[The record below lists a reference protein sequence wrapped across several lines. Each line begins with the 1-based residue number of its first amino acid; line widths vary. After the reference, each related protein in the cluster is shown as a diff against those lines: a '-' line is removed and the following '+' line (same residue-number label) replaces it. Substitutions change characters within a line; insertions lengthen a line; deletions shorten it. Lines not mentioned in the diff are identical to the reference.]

1 MQVTAIVAE
10 YNTFHNGHRYH
21 IEETWKKTDN
31 SFIMAIMSGNFVQR
45 GEPAIL
51 EKRKRAE
58 IAIKNGA
65 DLVVELPTPWATAS
79 AERFARG
86 AVYIAHQAGI
96 VDNLSFGCEDEDI
109 SVLEQIARI
118 LSDKVYSRDIKKY
131 YDDNMCSYPEA
142 RATVVSRILGK
153 DCSEIMMKPNN
164 ILAIEY
170 LKAIISFRSD
180 IKPVGIKRSGAGHD
194 SENTHGNITSAMNI
208 RNLMRTG
215 RDYSSFVPA
224 NSLPV
229 LEECMENGTFPALY
243 SNLESAV
250 IAHLRKMKPSDFIGV
265 PDVAE
270 GIEHRIIEAVKTS
283 VSLSEIFDKV
293 KTKRYTHA
301 RIRRIIL
308 SSFLGIKAEDV
319 VSLPPYIRVLALN
332 DNGRMM
338 LKEMKNKYFVP
349 VIMKYGDVKYLDND
363 AKRVFELE
371 STATDLYNLS
381 LPARRVCGTDMTDE
395 IIYIPGGKQ

>member
-1 MQVTAIVAE
+1 MQVTAIVSE

-58 IAIKNGA
+58 IAVKNGV
-65 DLVVELPTPWATAS
+65 DLVVELPAPWATAS

-109 SVLEQIARI
+109 STLEQIARV
-118 LSDKVYSRDIKKY
+118 LCDKVYSGDIKKY

-142 RATVVSRILGK
+142 RAAVVSRILGK
-153 DCSEIMMKPNN
+153 DCSGIMMKPNN

-170 LKAIISFRSD
+170 IKAIIQLRSD
-180 IKPVGIKRSGAGHD
+180 IKPIGIKRSGAGHD
-194 SENTHGNITSAMNI
+194 SDNSRGNITSAMNI
-208 RNLMRTG
+208 RNLMKTG
-215 RDYSSFVPA
+215 RDYTPFIPE
-224 NSLPV
+224 NSIEV
-229 LEECMENGTFPALY
+229 LEKCIEDGTFPALY
-243 SNLESAV
+243 SNLEASV
-250 IAHLRKMKPSDFIGV
+250 IAHLRKMKPSDFIGI
-265 PDVAE
+265 PDVSE
-270 GIEHRIIEAVKTS
+270 GIEHRIIEAVRTS

-293 KTKRYTHA
+293 KTKRYTHS

-308 SSFLGIKAEDV
+308 SSFLGIKTEDV
-319 VSLPPYIRVLALN
+319 IAYPPYIRVLALN

-349 VIMKYGDVKYLDND
+349 VVMKYGDVKYLDD
-363 AKRVFELE
+363 SAKRIFNLE
-371 STATDLYNLS
+371 STVTDLYNLA
-381 LPARRVCGTDMTDE
+381 LPSRRVCGTDMTDE
-395 IIYIPGGKQ
+395 IIYIPGEG